1 MESLLQQIHLPSFH
15 STVLQPPLGQST
27 PSYFIIMFS
36 SHAVLVSH
44 LSSKDQTVPAN
55 VAIGHGET
63 GVQFTPVYF
72 PYRRVLLETS

>member
-1 MESLLQQIHLPSFH
+1 
-15 STVLQPPLGQST
+15 
-27 PSYFIIMFS
+27 MFS
-36 SHAVLVSH
+36 AHAVLVSH

-72 PYRRVLLETS
+72 PYRRVLLETILREFVMKMRIVLEALEENEQVNSHS